1 MGLWRDYVYA
11 ISWLPSILAS
21 EANGYA

>member
-1 MGLWRDYVYA
+1 MGLWRDYVHT
-11 ISWLPSILAS
+11 ISWLSSILAS